1 MGAGASVESLQS
13 EWGPQILK
21 AKSRQQKLELFQQM
35 TRIVQQSGMAKQDQA
50 AQKLQ
55 ALQRG
60 KLARNP
66 VKGGMDLKGAFATFS
81 NFGKSAK
88 QKGAGDM
95 IDNSRFRK
103 MLKNAKIVHGKGMKK
118 IKGKMTGNQS
128 DQMHV
133 GLCKKGTK
141 SAKKNLHF
149 DDFLLLAVPAIAE
162 IIKKEP
168 EEVCALICQNGKPK
182 NSGTKAAYNKFY
194 DDKSTRT
201 GVATRGG
208 PSNVDNKIT
217 LSTMCDR
224 SDADVRGLGKNNGT
238 KGPEAY

>member
-1 MGAGASVESLQS
+1 MGAGASVETLQAQ
-13 EWGPQILK
+13 WGPKIL
-21 AKSRQQKLELFQQM
+21 AAQSRQQKLELFQKLTKM
-35 TRIVQQSGMAKQDQA
+35 VQNSSMAEKDQA

-55 ALQRG
+55 AIQRG

-66 VKGGMDLKGAFATFS
+66 IKGGTDLQGAFATFA

-88 QKGAGDM
+88 QKGAGDS

-133 GLCKKGTK
+133 GLCKKGEK
-141 SAKKNLHF
+141 SGKKNLHY
-149 DDFLLLAVPAIAE
+149 DDFLLLAVPAIAK
-162 IIKKEP
+162 IIKKDP
-168 EEVCALICQNGKPK
+168 EEVCQKICQNGKPK
-182 NSGTKAAYNKFY
+182 NSGTKAKYNKFY
-194 DDKSTRT
+194 DDKSQWT

-208 PSNVDNKIT
+208 PSTVDDKIT

-224 SDADVRGLGKNNGT
+224 SEADVRGRGKNDGT
-238 KGPEAY
+238 KGPECY